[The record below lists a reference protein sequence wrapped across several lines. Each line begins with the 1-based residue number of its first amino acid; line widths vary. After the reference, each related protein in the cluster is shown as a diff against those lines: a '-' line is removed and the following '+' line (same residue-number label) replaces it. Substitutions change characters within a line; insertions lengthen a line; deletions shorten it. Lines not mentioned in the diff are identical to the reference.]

1 METAQAHPEI
11 VGIDPSISE
20 AHVGVVKWFNP
31 GKGYGFI
38 APEEGGND
46 IFVHISA
53 VQRAG
58 LRKLTEGQRT
68 VLRCSNVKAV
78 SPRWNCNG
86 SIEAA
91 RLEIEPATGPIS
103 YLNRTPAKPAAPLGL
118 RLDLMP
124 A

>member
-1 METAQAHPEI
+1 METAQAHPETI
-11 VGIDPSISE
+11 GIDPSVSQ

-58 LRKLTEGQRT
+58 LRKLTEGQRIRFALQQREGR
-68 VLRCSNVKAV
+68 VAAV
-78 SPRWNCNG
+78 
-86 SIEAA
+86 ELQ
-91 RLEIEPATGPIS
+91 RL
-103 YLNRTPAKPAAPLGL
+103 N
-118 RLDLMP
+118 
-124 A
+124 